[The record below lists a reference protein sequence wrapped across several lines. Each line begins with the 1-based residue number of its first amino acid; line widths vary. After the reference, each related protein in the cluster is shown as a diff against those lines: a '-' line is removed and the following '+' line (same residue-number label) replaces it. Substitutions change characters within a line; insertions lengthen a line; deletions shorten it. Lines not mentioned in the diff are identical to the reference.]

1 MGIKN
6 EETLKSQKVK
16 PRKEMRYFSEEAR
29 KAIVQEV
36 DDGLSKAE
44 ASRKYKVSQTS
55 IYKWMRI
62 YSDTYR
68 AALVTIVEHESD
80 SQKNK
85 TLTTELSKAYESLGR
100 TQTENMLLHKIIELA
115 SEHFEMDLKKTFEK
129 KHLPV
134 SIKTKT
140 KSK

>member
-1 MGIKN
+1 MKN
-6 EETLKSQKVK
+6 EKTLKSQKVK
-16 PRKEMRYFSEEAR
+16 PRKEMRYFTEEAR
-29 KAIVQEV
+29 KAIVQEI
-36 DDGLSKAE
+36 DNGLSKAE
-44 ASRKYKVSQTS
+44 ASRKYKVSQAS
-55 IYKWMRI
+55 IYKWIRN
-62 YSDTYR
+62 YSGKYR
-68 AALVTIVEHESD
+68 APLVTVVEHQSD

-85 TLTTELSKAYESLGR
+85 TLTAELSKAYESLGR

-115 SEHFEMDLKKTFEK
+115 SEHFEMDLKKTFAK

>member
-1 MGIKN
+1 MKN
-6 EETLKSQKVK
+6 KKTLKSQKVK

-29 KAIVQEV
+29 KTIVQEI

-44 ASRKYKVSQTS
+44 ASRKYKVSQAS
-55 IYKWMRI
+55 IYKWIRI
-62 YSDTYR
+62 YSKNYQ

-85 TLTTELSKAYESLGR
+85 TLTAELSKAYESLGR

-134 SIKTKT
+134 STKT
-140 KSK
+140 KPK